1 MRKHSALNVKP
12 AQLKFMASCCCSGN
26 PGVTQREM
34 EVLQE
39 SVLARGRPE
48 QCFKALLV
56 NFKKL
61 QASSNPPPT
70 AAAELEV
77 CESIDV

>member
-1 MRKHSALNVKP
+1 M
-12 AQLKFMASCCCSGN
+12 
-26 PGVTQREM
+26 TQREM

-39 SVLARGRPE
+39 SVLARGRRE
-48 QCFKALLV
+48 QSFKALLV

-77 CESIDV
+77 CVRERGTSALDIIFVEGV